1 MGWARWVLPWRS
13 RAWWG
18 SGLPGSLSLAILS
31 VCPSFVWVFPRGG
44 CVSDLFPPVSP
55 PTWYLAPSPVPRV
68 GVVCSGDSGPTDSA
82 LRVVHCPPILA
93 GEAYPSVRSGFSG
106 DSRSPDPLSLVTLSP
121 RHAVPG
127 TTLRAV
133 AWTVGDARSADSALR
148 VVRRPPVVAGETHPT
163 PPLPSPLFR
172 VFRSALSPAS
182 LHTLRS
188 LPRCDSPSGDLALRV
203 RGPRAPPPASFLGVS
218 AVSPPPPFALPGPSL
233 RPRPA
238 VSTLPP

>member
-1 MGWARWVLPWRS
+1 
-13 RAWWG
+13 
-18 SGLPGSLSLAILS
+18 LPGSLSLAILS
-31 VCPSFVWVFPRGG
+31 VCPSCVWVFPRGA
-44 CVSDLFPPVSP
+44 CMSDLFPPVSP
-55 PTWYLAPSPVPRV
+55 PTRYPAPLPIPRV
-68 GVVCSGDSGPTDSA
+68 GVVCSGDLGPTDSA
-82 LRVVHCPPILA
+82 LRVVHCPPFLA

-121 RHAVPG
+121 RYAVPG
-127 TTLRAV
+127 TTLRVV
-133 AWTVGDARSADSALR
+133 ALTAGDARSADSALR

-172 VFRSALSPAS
+172 VFRSASSPAS

-188 LPRCDSPSGDLALRV
+188 LPRCAGPSGDLSLRV
-203 RGPRAPPPASFLGVS
+203 RGPRAPLPASFLGGS
-218 AVSPPPPFALPGPSL
+218 AVSPPPPYALPGPSL

>member
-1 MGWARWVLPWRS
+1 
-13 RAWWG
+13 
-18 SGLPGSLSLAILS
+18 LPGRLSLAILS
-31 VCPSFVWVFPRGG
+31 VCPLFVWVFLRGA
-44 CVSDLFPPVSP
+44 CVSDLFPPLSP
-55 PTWYLAPSPVPRV
+55 PTLYLAPLPVPRV
-68 GVVCSGDSGPTDSA
+68 GVVCSGDSGPTDFA
-82 LRVVHCPPILA
+82 LRVVHCPPFLA
-93 GEAYPSVRSGFSG
+93 GEAYPSVRSGFPG

-121 RHAVPG
+121 RQAVPG

-148 VVRRPPVVAGETHPT
+148 VVRRPPFVAGETRPT

-172 VFRSALSPAS
+172 AFRFALSPAS

-203 RGPRAPPPASFLGVS
+203 RGPRAPRPASFLGGS
-218 AVSPPPPFALPGPSL
+218 AVSPPPPYALPGPSL